1 MTKKHQITNEFL
13 VLSPDQTATPV
24 AVSPSLYQDLDSRFN
39 QFKQH
44 SLVAMYSFE
53 SDWASWE
60 IHPKGDEM
68 VMLIEGEI
76 TLVLDTATGEQS
88 QQLSHAGDYIVIP
101 KNTWHTARTSTLAKV
116 LFITPGEG
124 TEHKSNT

>member
-13 VLSPDQTATPV
+13 VLCPDQTATPV

-44 SLVAMYSFE
+44 SLVAMYTFE
-53 SDWASWE
+53 SDWTSWE

-76 TLVLDTATGEQS
+76 TLVLDTAAGEQS
-88 QQLSHAGDYIVIP
+88 QHLSDAGDYIVIP
-101 KNTWHTARTSTLAKV
+101 KNTWHTARTSALAKV